1 MNKKEGWFGVELRH
15 LAALAAI
22 EREGSFRGA
31 ADSLGYVQS
40 AVSQRIV
47 QLERLVG
54 TRLVD
59 RTRGSKE
66 IQPVGK
72 VLVEHAEEI
81 LSRVQAARADLT
93 SHADR
98 RKALR
103 VGVFPSVAPAC
114 CRASC
119 GRLPRKRPT
128 CESNPPSRPPTPRC
142 PSSSRRARST
152 SPSPTC
158 RSPRGPSSR
167 ARSFGICV
175 LLVSESSDWAER
187 MEPPTLESLAQA
199 PLVVLDGARSSA
211 ALEMWFTAQGFA
223 PNVAARAG
231 NEATLRAFVAAGLG
245 VAIVPRLAIEP
256 WDARTQAIGL
266 EGVVP
271 ERQIAIFWHRDRVH
285 GDGLEVFRRAT
296 IKIAGDLGTRVRP
309 VELAAA

>member
-1 MNKKEGWFGVELRH
+1 M
-15 LAALAAI
+15 
-22 EREGSFRGA
+22 
-31 ADSLGYVQS
+31 
-40 AVSQRIV
+40 
-47 QLERLVG
+47 
-54 TRLVD
+54 T
-59 RTRGSKE
+59 
-66 IQPVGK
+66 PVGK

-81 LSRVQAARADLT
+81 LSRVRAARADLT

-103 VGVFPSVAPAC
+103 VGVFPSVATGLLPGVLREIAAKAPDLRVEPAES
-114 CRASC
+114 ATDTALSELVAQ
-119 GRLPRKRPT
+119 GEVDVAFADLPVAAGPF
-128 CESNPPSRPPTPRC
+128 ESRTILRDP
-142 PSSSRRARST
+142 
-152 SPSPTC
+152 
-158 RSPRGPSSR
+158 
-167 ARSFGICV
+167 CV

-256 WDARTQAIGL
+256 RDARTQAIGL
-266 EGVVP
+266 EEVVP